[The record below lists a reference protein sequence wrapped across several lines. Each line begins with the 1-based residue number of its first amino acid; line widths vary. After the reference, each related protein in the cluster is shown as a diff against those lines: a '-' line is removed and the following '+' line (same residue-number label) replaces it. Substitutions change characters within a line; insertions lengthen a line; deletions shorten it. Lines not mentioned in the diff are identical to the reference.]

1 MFKVNNLNTRTA
13 SVTSIVDFEQ
23 VNVSLDIFNK
33 QKTAYSYEYWCLLI
47 KKSLKIF
54 VGSVSK
60 GY

>member
-33 QKTAYSYEYWCLLI
+33 QKTAYSYEY
-47 KKSLKIF
+47 
-54 VGSVSK
+54 
-60 GY
+60 